1 MIDHEG
7 TKHTKDTKPYPSTHS
22 ILWVRR
28 RGFVSFVCFV
38 PFVFEKASDPTC
50 AS

>member
-1 MIDHEG
+1 MIHHEG

-22 ILWVRR
+22 NLWVRR
-28 RGFVSFVCFV
+28 RGFVSFV
-38 PFVFEKASDPTC
+38 PFVVKKASDPTC